1 MKKIEGELPA
11 PMRRGKQIGPEI
23 VVTDQCPQSPCTNTL
38 DLGFNKSL
46 DSRLPKV
53 RSFDL
58 DAFEKEILDAFD
70 EYPSEKLDALYD
82 MKQRVIECIIACDP
96 PGGNTFKLPHRS
108 ASDSK

>member
-1 MKKIEGELPA
+1 MCEGACFRACHANL
-11 PMRRGKQIGPEI
+11 
-23 VVTDQCPQSPCTNTL
+23 VY
-38 DLGFNKSL
+38 LGFNKSL

-58 DAFEKEILDAFD
+58 DKFEQEILDAFD
-70 EYPSEKLDALYD
+70 QYPCEKLDALYD

-108 ASDSK
+108 LAEK

>member
-1 MKKIEGELPA
+1 
-11 PMRRGKQIGPEI
+11 MRHGKQIGPEI
-23 VVTDQCPQSPCTNTL
+23 VVTDQCAQSPCTNTL

-46 DSRLPKV
+46 DSRLPKI

-58 DAFEKEILDAFD
+58 DAFEQQILDAFH

-108 ASDSK
+108 ASDKN

>member
-1 MKKIEGELPA
+1 MILQNADQPPTSDPNLKPRDL
-11 PMRRGKQIGPEI
+11 RRYRHWPYKGH
-23 VVTDQCPQSPCTNTL
+23 
-38 DLGFNKSL
+38 LGFNKSL
-46 DSRLPKV
+46 DSRLPKI

-58 DAFEKEILDAFD
+58 DAFEQQILDAFH

-108 ASDSK
+108 ASDKN

>member
-1 MKKIEGELPA
+1 M
-11 PMRRGKQIGPEI
+11 
-23 VVTDQCPQSPCTNTL
+23 PCKSGYTL

-58 DAFEKEILDAFD
+58 DKFEQEILDAFD
-70 EYPSEKLDALYD
+70 QYPSEKLDALYD
-82 MKQRVIECIIACDP
+82 MKQRPIQRVIECIIARDP

-108 ASDSK
+108 LAEK

>member
-1 MKKIEGELPA
+1 MHGA
-11 PMRRGKQIGPEI
+11 PLYMVQIGPQI
-23 VVTDQCPQSPCTNTL
+23 VVKDHDAPRALTETNTL

-46 DSRLPKV
+46 DSRLPKI

-58 DAFEKEILDAFD
+58 DAFEQQILDAFD
-70 EYPSEKLDALYD
+70 EYPQEKLDSLCD

-108 ASDSK
+108 ASDKD